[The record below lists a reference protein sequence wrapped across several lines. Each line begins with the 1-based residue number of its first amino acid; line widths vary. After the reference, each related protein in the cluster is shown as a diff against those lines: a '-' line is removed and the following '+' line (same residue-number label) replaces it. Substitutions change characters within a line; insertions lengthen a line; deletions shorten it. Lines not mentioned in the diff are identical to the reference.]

1 MATYIE
7 HRPLVVKAAPL
18 DPARVF
24 QRGHGAAA
32 VKAGRRKRVL
42 RVGHVLV
49 LTVFLAGLFF
59 ALNRAYLFLIS
70 WEELTVR
77 KIELSGGRDSVRG
90 TLKAFLGTRPI
101 GNILLCDIS
110 LLQLQLKSYPW
121 VKDARIQ
128 KVFPAT
134 LKIEIEERQPLALL
148 EKDGLALVDG
158 EATTLERPAAAD
170 AWPGLPV
177 VRDEAGFR
185 DNFWEKWRTA
195 AACLASLTPEER
207 TRLAVLECSE
217 DGRIS
222 LEFREDPVR
231 VILDGTAVRTRLDRF
246 AGLRADLEAR
256 LGPLEYADLRLGDRI
271 IVRPR
276 DPAPGAPP
284 AKSPK
289 ESE

>member
-1 MATYIE
+1 MATYLE
-7 HRPLVVKAAPL
+7 HSPLAAKGAPP
-18 DPARVF
+18 DSARVF
-24 QRGHGAAA
+24 QRRHGAAA
-32 VKAGRRKRVL
+32 VKGGRRKRVL
-42 RVGHVLV
+42 RVGHVLA
-49 LTVFLAGLFF
+49 LTLFVAGLFF

-77 KIELSGGRDSVRG
+77 RIELSGGRDSVREA
-90 TLKAFLGTRPI
+90 LKAFLRTRPI

-110 LLQLQLKSYPW
+110 NLQRQLRSNPW
-121 VKDARIQ
+121 VRDARIQ

-148 EKDGLALVDG
+148 EKDGLALVDAEG
-158 EATTLERPAAAD
+158 TALERPAAAD
-170 AWPGLPV
+170 SWPGLPV

-185 DNFWEKWRTA
+185 DNFWVKWRAA
-195 AACLASLTPEER
+195 AACLAALTPAER
-207 TRLAVLECSE
+207 ARLAVLECSD
-217 DGRIS
+217 DGRLC

-231 VILDGTAVRTRLDRF
+231 LILDGTAVRERLDRF
-246 AGLRADLEAR
+246 AACRADLEAR

-271 IVRPR
+271 VVRPR

-284 AKSPK
+284 AKLQK